1 MASAIAPSAVLLTGD
16 LTDSKTSAGI
26 GLQQPDEWHVYRQAV
41 LRLQD
46 KLGLDSGQVLDCR
59 GNHDAFSVPV
69 RCRAHVKR
77 SCILLADA
85 DAPSQ
90 LRASVPS

>member
-1 MASAIAPSAVLLTGD
+1 MPSAVLLTGD

-26 GLQQPDEWHVYRQAV
+26 GLQQLKEWHVYRQAV

-46 KLGLDSGQVLDCR
+46 TLGLDSGHVLDCR

-69 RCRAHVKR
+69 RCRPHAGSSR
-77 SCILLADA
+77 TLLADA
-85 DAPSQ
+85 
-90 LRASVPS
+90 RALSPAVCQCP